1 MLNSKSEYPISGYLI
16 LVNSDRLMKFIAIV
30 LIASFALAANAQN
43 SIPSK
48 SEVDAVL
55 QNAVKKANAQM
66 SGSKVDEYTTLRFL
80 TYDVNP
86 PLLSYFYATSVMR
99 DTNQSSLNQSQIDAI
114 RNFNINKSCSTYGL
128 IMKHY
133 NLRVAHIFDDS
144 YTGKPIYKI
153 TVSRMD
159 C

>member
-1 MLNSKSEYPISGYLI
+1 MRFILI
-16 LVNSDRLMKFIAIV
+16 IL
-30 LIASFALAANAQN
+30 FALFASTAKAQSN
-43 SIPSK
+43 IPSK
-48 SEVDAVL
+48 SEVDAVM
-55 QNAVKKANAQM
+55 QNAVKKTNAQM
-66 SGSKVDEYTTLRFL
+66 SGSRVDEYTTLRYL

-99 DTNQSSLNQSQIDAI
+99 DTNQNSLSQSQIDAI
-114 RNFNINKSCSTYGL
+114 RNFNINKSCAAYGI

-133 NLRVAHIFDDS
+133 NLRIAHIFDDS

>member
-1 MLNSKSEYPISGYLI
+1 MFTNGSHLMRFISII
-16 LVNSDRLMKFIAIV
+16 L
-30 LIASFALAANAQN
+30 FALFAFAANAQN

-48 SEVDAVL
+48 TEVDAVM
-55 QNAVKKANAQM
+55 QNAVKQANTQM
-66 SGSKVDEYTTLRFL
+66 SGSRVDEYTTLRFL

-99 DTNQSSLNQSQIDAI
+99 DTNQNLLSQSQIDAI
-114 RNFNINKSCSTYGL
+114 RSFNINKSCATYGL
-128 IMKHY
+128 IMRQY
-133 NLRVAHIFDDS
+133 NMRVAHIFDDS

>member
-1 MLNSKSEYPISGYLI
+1 MRFILI
-16 LVNSDRLMKFIAIV
+16 IL
-30 LIASFALAANAQN
+30 FALFALTANAQSN
-43 SIPSK
+43 IPSK
-48 SEVDAVL
+48 SEVDAVM
-55 QNAVKKANAQM
+55 QNAVKKTNAQM
-66 SGSKVDEYTTLRFL
+66 SGSRVDEYTTLRFL

-99 DTNQSSLNQSQIDAI
+99 DTNQNSLSQSQIDAI
-114 RNFNINKSCSTYGL
+114 RNFNVNKSCAAYGI

-144 YTGKPIYKI
+144 YTGKPIHKI
-153 TVSRMD
+153 TVSHLD